1 MTLINAEQLAR
12 LRAKHLNGNGENHA
26 ESNPDGTRP
35 PPWKDRTF
43 CADALQT
50 MQFAPLSYLLPGLIP
65 EGLCLLVSRPKLGKS
80 WLVLDVAVATAAE
93 RFVLGELKP
102 ASGDAL
108 YLALEDG
115 PRRLQRRLMKLLP
128 SGTWPPGLTFAT
140 EWPRSDQ
147 GGLSDI
153 ESWIKSSKHPRLVIV
168 DTLAQFRKI
177 ATGKDVYL
185 EDSVAISGLQKF
197 ASKYNLTII
206 VVHHD
211 RKSAADDV
219 FDTVSGSLGLTGAA
233 DTIAIMK
240 REGGAVT
247 LHVRGRD
254 VEEAEKALQFD
265 KATCRWTII
274 GEASEIRRS
283 SERNGVLEALQG
295 AGAEGMSPA
304 DLTNELGI
312 SPANARQLLH
322 RMAKDGEIQKGKYGH
337 YFHNGVT
344 PVTASHQKKKAN
356 KTNSIDCESD
366 SVTSVTAP
374 EKTAVPVT
382 LPAEDY
388 LGPPGDNPADF
399 LGDLPDFLDRR
410 KQQARN

>member
-283 SERNGVLEALQG
+283 SERNGVLEALQE

-304 DLTNELGI
+304 DLTNELRI

-344 PVTASHQKKKAN
+344 PVTPSQQKKKLN
-356 KTNSIDCESD
+356 KTNPIDCESD

-382 LPAEDY
+382 LPADDY

-399 LGDLPDFLDRR
+399 LGDIPDFLDRR
-410 KQQARN
+410 GGGD